1 MDTKSQAIETGKALL
16 QLKGFNGFS
25 FQDIAD
31 ELGIR
36 KASLHYHF
44 SSKEELGLALIADY
58 EDAFSQWCETVQ
70 ELDPMDQ
77 LEKFCLIFYRIS
89 QDNLKICPT
98 GVFCSDYNT
107 LPTSMQKRLGQFH
120 KTQSKWLEKTITA
133 ARKDKDVT
141 KALSPKEL
149 ASLIL
154 ANIQGSL
161 QLARMNENA
170 SFTKNNA
177 ANLLKLLET

>member
-58 EDAFSQWCETVQ
+58 EDAFSQWCKTV
-70 ELDPMDQ
+70 EDLDPMDQ
-77 LEKFCLIFYRIS
+77 LEQFCLIFYRIS
-89 QDNLKICPT
+89 QDNLKI
-98 GVFCSDYNT
+98 
-107 LPTSMQKRLGQFH
+107 
-120 KTQSKWLEKTITA
+120 
-133 ARKDKDVT
+133 
-141 KALSPKEL
+141 
-149 ASLIL
+149 
-154 ANIQGSL
+154 
-161 QLARMNENA
+161 
-170 SFTKNNA
+170 
-177 ANLLKLLET
+177 